1 MEERRDP
8 TLLYN
13 PMTIK
18 ELSDLVPDI
27 PWLEYMNNIAAPY
40 QVLTEKER
48 VIVNVPDYFKNLT
61 ELLANTPPRFFDL
74 FHVHLKK
81 YNKLL

>member
-40 QVLTEKER
+40 QVLTEEER

-61 ELLANTPPRFFDL
+61 ELLANTPPRFFYL
-74 FHVHLKK
+74 FHGISQKV
-81 YNKLL
+81 